1 MNKTVGI
8 VIVIVAVLALAL
20 YMNAQ
25 RQDGMGWKDGTFE
38 GKSAVDERGN
48 YGTIE
53 LEIKD
58 SKISNATFDE
68 YNADGTVKDES
79 YPYQLAVEAQQ
90 TLEERLVKTQDPEK
104 VDNVTGATGTWK
116 KFKEA
121 AVDALDKAQ

>member
-1 MNKTVGI
+1 
-8 VIVIVAVLALAL
+8 
-20 YMNAQ
+20 MNAQ